1 MRKFHTI
8 SLLFLMLAL
17 FGGCTKK
24 FPSTFVM
31 PKWDTQVSAPIFN
44 HTYTLGELLGKDT
57 VLVSNGDTTFIRSIW
72 SSGVLAV
79 SKNQS
84 INSTRIGA
92 NLKIESIP
100 TVNVAQSLGT
110 FDISSPIPIGFL
122 MKLSKIIDTTGVIG
136 RKVPAPP
143 ISGISDT
150 LKAASGFDQF
160 KQVTIS
166 SAQLQYSV
174 FNGYAAKINLPN
186 GLVIADSLDNPLLTV
201 RVPGDTLGAYQ
212 SYSVTQQI
220 TNLNMPYN
228 PHVILRVSSPG
239 SSTPVTIRSDTLVAL
254 NFSLQNIK
262 VTSAIAKIPS
272 QSPVVIDRRIGL
284 VDSNKIISASIQSGN
299 LNISITN
306 RFDIASQVQLTIW
319 GLKSSTGL
327 PLTINV
333 PLDRVGNKTNPNPG
347 SIYNSQ
353 ISLANYTLDLRDQN
367 GNPTDSIHYTINAA
381 IPGSGGQYVQI
392 STSDSIYASLG
403 LSNLQIG
410 SLTGIVHLKNPI
422 SIPTDTQNIDLGDF
436 RKKFNGS
443 IRFSDSTQLALK
455 IYLSGGFP
463 FRAHLSI
470 VPRNSTT
477 NSNFADSAVVDQVLN
492 PGPAGNV
499 IMLGR
504 SFVNILNAF
513 TGSSGNLPDQLVIS
527 GSVVVNPNYNVGTI
541 TSSDSVY
548 GSASILLP
556 FDLGITNASYSD
568 STDKPVFKGDVNKK
582 LDYVDSGQVVFEIN
596 NGLPLGI
603 KFYAELVDTTTHQ
616 VVLTLPKSGPLDIL
630 PATDFNSDG
639 SVRTPMF
646 SRNTISL
653 TGSDAKLFQSSYM
666 RFHFQVATTPGK
678 QTVVFARKS
687 SISLKAFGNFGFKV
701 DQDAFK

>member
-1 MRKFHTI
+1 MRKSHMI
-8 SLLFLMLAL
+8 SLLFLLMVLL
-17 FGGCTKK
+17 GGCTRK

-57 VLVSNGDTTFIRSIW
+57 VLVSNGDTTFIRSMW

-79 SKNQS
+79 SKDQPIS
-84 INSTRIGA
+84 STRVGA

-100 TVNVAQSLGT
+100 TVSVAQSLGS
-110 FDISSPIPIGFL
+110 FDINPPQPIGFL
-122 MKLSKIIDTTGVIG
+122 MKLSNIIDTTGVIG
-136 RKVPAPP
+136 KKVPAPP
-143 ISGISDT
+143 ISGTSDT
-150 LKAASGFDQF
+150 LKATSGFDQF

-166 SAQLQYSV
+166 SAILQYSV
-174 FNGYAAKINLPN
+174 FNGYAAKISLPN
-186 GLVIADSLDNPLLTV
+186 GLMITDSLNNSLLTV

-212 SYSVTQQI
+212 LYSATQQI
-220 TNLNMPYN
+220 SNLNMPYN
-228 PHVILRVSSPG
+228 PHVILNVSSPG
-239 SSTPVTIRSDTLVAL
+239 STTPVTIRSDTLVYL
-254 NFSLQNIK
+254 NFALQNIK
-262 VTSAIAKIPS
+262 VTSALAKIPS

-299 LNISITN
+299 FSISIAN
-306 RFDIASQVQLTIW
+306 RFDISSQVQLTIW
-319 GLKSSTGL
+319 GLKSSTGS

-333 PLDRVGNKTNPNPG
+333 PLDRVGNKLNPNPG
-347 SIYNSQ
+347 STFNSQ

-367 GNPTDSIHYTINAA
+367 GNPTDSIHYTVSAS

-392 STSDSIYASLG
+392 STGDSIYASIG

-477 NSNFADSAVVDQVLN
+477 NSTFSDSAVVDQLLN

-504 SFVNILNAF
+504 SFVNILNSF
-513 TGSSGNLPDQLVIS
+513 TGASGNLPDQLVIS
-527 GSVVVNPNYNVGTI
+527 GSVIVNPDYNVGTI

-556 FDLGITNASYSD
+556 FDLGITNASYAD
-568 STDKPVFKGDVNKK
+568 STDKPIFKEDVNKK

-616 VVLTLPKSGPLDIL
+616 VVLTLPKNGPLNIL
-630 PATDFNSDG
+630 PATDFNPDG
-639 SVRTPMF
+639 TVRTPVF
-646 SRNTISL
+646 SSNTISL
-653 TGSDAKLFQSSYM
+653 TGSDAKLFPTSYM
-666 RFHFQVATTPGK
+666 RFHFGVATTPGK
-678 QTVVFARKS
+678 QTVAFARNS
-687 SISLKAFGNFGFKV
+687 SISLKAYGNFGFKV
-701 DQDAFK
+701 DKEAFK